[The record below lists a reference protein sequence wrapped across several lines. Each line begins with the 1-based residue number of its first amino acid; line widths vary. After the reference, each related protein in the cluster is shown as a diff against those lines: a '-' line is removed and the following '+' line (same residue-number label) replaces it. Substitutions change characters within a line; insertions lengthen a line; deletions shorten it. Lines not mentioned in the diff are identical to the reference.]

1 MIIITGLPLDVL
13 KYITVVSLFV
23 ADIMGIIVIVSQF
36 WYLKKKRALLV
47 KGLQSNIQPTV
58 SSIPPR
64 VAQSPVYPEEQETEM
79 EEV

>member
-13 KYITVVSLFV
+13 KYITVVTLFV

-36 WYLKKKRALLV
+36 WYLKKKRALLMN
-47 KGLQSNIQPTV
+47 GLQGNIQPTV

-64 VAQSPVYPEEQETEM
+64 VAQSPVYSEEQMETEM
-79 EEV
+79 